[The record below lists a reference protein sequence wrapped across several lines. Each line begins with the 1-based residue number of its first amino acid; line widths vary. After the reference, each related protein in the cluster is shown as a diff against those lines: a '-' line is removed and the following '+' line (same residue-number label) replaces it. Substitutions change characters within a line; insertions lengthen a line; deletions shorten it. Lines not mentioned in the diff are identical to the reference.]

1 MGKLLS
7 SLVSILGSFCC
18 CFGQGSSIQEESKPE
33 SHTSVDIQHAFRPD
47 IQQYVYVKQKS
58 GFSQKAI
65 RWLDSIS
72 EKEGINIRHAG
83 NVGELKIPYIDHTG
97 KHRWFF
103 ADGFCEETNTVY
115 EFHGDY
121 YHGNPRVY
129 ASDVMNKK
137 CQKTMGQLYS
147 DTMAREALIRER
159 FNLVVMWEL
168 DYKD

>member
-1 MGKLLS
+1 MGRLLRKLLS
-7 SLVSILGSFCC
+7 IFICGSC
-18 CFGQGSSIQEESKPE
+18 CFGNTSSIDEE
-33 SHTSVDIQHAFRPD
+33 VRPTTQ
-47 IQQYVYVKQKS
+47 IEKNENIVQAPKEQFTYVKQRS
-58 GFSQKAI
+58 GFSKKAI

-83 NVGELKIPYIDHTG
+83 NVGELKIPYIDEKG

-103 ADGFCEETNTVY
+103 ADGFCEENNTVY

-129 ASDVMNKK
+129 ARDMMNTK
-137 CQKTMGQLYS
+137 CQKTMGQLYD
-147 DTMAREALIRER
+147 DTIAREKIIKEK

-168 DYKD
+168 DFRE